1 MEQNENDRPKG
12 TVAAKVIR
20 VIQTEALAGSGT
32 KDDPYRIQ
40 RRLWG
45 LDGILLAE
53 INQED

>member
-1 MEQNENDRPKG
+1 MKQNENDRPKG